1 MDGCNVAN
9 VQPDL
14 SGTFYGSE
22 SYMYE
27 QLWKLCAGPL
37 CHLPNLGDKV
47 YYFPQGHIE
56 LVEAA
61 TREELNQIQSNF
73 DLPSKLECRVISVR
87 LKAEKNTDQ
96 VYAEITLIPDA
107 RQVVI
112 PTQNDSQYRPKV
124 NSFMKIL
131 TASDTSTHGGLSVP
145 KRSATECLPPL
156 DMGIPV
162 PTQDILTKD
171 LHDSVWKFK
180 HSFRGTPQ
188 RHLLTTGWS
197 AFVTTKSLVVGDA
210 FILLRGETGELRVGI
225 RRARH
230 QQGNITSSLVST
242 ENMRHGVIASALHA
256 FNNQC
261 MFTVFFKPRSSQF
274 IVKYDKF
281 LDAVNNK
288 FNVGSRFTMR
298 FEADDFSVKRYS
310 GTIIGVNNFSPH
322 WKDSEWRSLQVQ
334 WDEFA
339 SFPRPEKVSPWEIE
353 HIPPSSNV
361 PQSFLLKN
369 KRSRHVNKIGSSS
382 SSSPHLLP
390 PILTQNPE
398 VVQPSMTNEG
408 GTSLRL
414 FGVSLVVPSGKNES
428 YQVSNTSKLCQEK
441 EFGLTQTFKLP
452 KMAESKQFSS
462 TRSCTKVQM
471 QGVTVGRA
479 LDLSVLNGYDQLIYE
494 LEKLFD
500 LGGELRSRNQWE
512 MVFIDHEGDHV
523 LIGDVPWLEFCNMVK
538 KILICS
544 KEEVNKLKS
553 ERPISQTKS

>member
-1 MDGCNVAN
+1 MDSCNVAN

-14 SGTFYGSE
+14 SRTLDGSE

-27 QLWKLCAGPL
+27 QLWKWCAGPL

-56 LVEAA
+56 LVEAS

-73 DLPSKLECRVISVR
+73 NLHSKLECRVIAVR
-87 LKAEKNTDQ
+87 LKKRKKKTDQ

-107 RQVVI
+107 TQVVI

-124 NSFMKIL
+124 NSFLKIL

-145 KRSATECLPPL
+145 KRSATKCLPPL
-156 DMGIPV
+156 DMGISV
-162 PTQDILTKD
+162 PTQEIFTKD

-197 AFVTTKSLVVGDA
+197 AFVTTKSLVVGVA

-261 MFTVFFKPRSSQF
+261 MFTVVFKPRSSQF

-288 FNVGSRFTMR
+288 FNVESRFTMR
-298 FEADDFSVKRYS
+298 FETEDFSEKVD
-310 GTIIGVNNFSPH
+310 NFSPH
-322 WKDSEWRSLQVQ
+322 WKDSEWRSLQVR
-334 WDEFA
+334 WDELA

-361 PQSFLLKN
+361 PQSFLLKEQAFT
-369 KRSRHVNKIGSSS
+369 
-382 SSSPHLLP
+382 
-390 PILTQNPE
+390 TQ
-398 VVQPSMTNEG
+398 VVLPSMTNEG
-408 GTSLRL
+408 GTSFRL
-414 FGVSLVVPSGKNES
+414 FGVSLVVPSRKNES
-428 YQVSNTSKLCQEK
+428 YQVSNTSKLSQEK
-441 EFGLTQTFKLP
+441 KFGLTQTFKLP
-452 KMAESKQFSS
+452 KMAKSKQFSS
-462 TRSCTKVQM
+462 TKSCTKVQL

-479 LDLSVLNGYDQLIYE
+479 LDLSVLNGYDQLIHE

-500 LGGELRSRNQWE
+500 LKGELRSRNQWE
-512 MVFIDHEGDHV
+512 MVFIDHEGDIV

-544 KEEVNKLKS
+544 KEEIKKLKY
-553 ERPISQTKS
+553 ERPISQTKPKA